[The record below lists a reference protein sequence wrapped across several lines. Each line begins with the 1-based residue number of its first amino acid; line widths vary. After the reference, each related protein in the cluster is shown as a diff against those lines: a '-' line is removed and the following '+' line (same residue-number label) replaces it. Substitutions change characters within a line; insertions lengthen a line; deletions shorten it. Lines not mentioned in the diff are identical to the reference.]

1 MQETQNKFMQEL
13 LGQVGAGRV
22 PEDRAVSLSDFLNA
36 KPFPFA
42 SAVEPM
48 DVEDW
53 LTDTER
59 KMKAVG
65 ANDEEKVRYATHL
78 LSGLAASWWDNE
90 VTLQLPE
97 KVFTW
102 EEFKEK
108 FRTFNVPDSIVELKR
123 REFEDLKQGNSTMM
137 NYIKEF
143 NRLSRYASDEVSTDS
158 KRVKRFLRG
167 LDPYAAMQMKL
178 TKPQNFQ
185 ELMDTAI
192 TWENDY
198 QLVQM
203 SRQKKAKLE
212 AKRFQPSQP
221 TPNLSFKPRIKSEG
235 SSTNWE
241 RSTPRDQII
250 CHNCGLPGHMKRDC
264 EKPRVVCHAC
274 GKDGH
279 IRPDCPRKPPGGWPV
294 KGIGRP
300 RAGGR
305 PSSGGGNNGKNN
317 NGKRDWSS
325 ERLNCTTLEEA
336 NNPEAAVIGTL
347 NNLIYYSKL
356 LFNTG
361 TTISSIPKS
370 FANNLGIR

>member
-1 MQETQNKFMQEL
+1 VKPRKKAEQDHQAEMEAKAKADQEAQEPVPPPFKPLAEQSFMQYMQFMQETQNKFMQEL

-22 PEDRAVSLSDFLNA
+22 PKARGISLSDYLNA
-36 KPFPFA
+36 KPFPFT

-48 DVEDW
+48 DAEDW

-65 ANDEEKVRYATHL
+65 ANDEEKICYATHL
-78 LSGLAASWWDNE
+78 LSGPAASWWDNE
-90 VTLQLPE
+90 VTLQLPK

-108 FRTFNVPDSIVELKR
+108 FRTFNVPDSIMELKR
-123 REFEDLKQGNSTMM
+123 REFEDLKQGTSTMM

-143 NRLSRYASDEVSTDS
+143 NRLSRYASDEVSTDA

-178 TKPQNFQ
+178 TKPRNFQ

-203 SRQKKAKLE
+203 RRQKKAKFE
-212 AKRFQPSQP
+212 AKKFQPSQP

-235 SSTNWE
+235 SLTNWE

-250 CHNCGLPGHMKRDC
+250 CHNCGLL
-264 EKPRVVCHAC
+264 
-274 GKDGH
+274 
-279 IRPDCPRKPPGGWPV
+279 IRLQR
-294 KGIGRP
+294 IH
-300 RAGGR
+300 
-305 PSSGGGNNGKNN
+305 N
-317 NGKRDWSS
+317 
-325 ERLNCTTLEEA
+325 
-336 NNPEAAVIGTL
+336 
-347 NNLIYYSKL
+347 
-356 LFNTG
+356 F
-361 TTISSIPKS
+361 
-370 FANNLGIR
+370 